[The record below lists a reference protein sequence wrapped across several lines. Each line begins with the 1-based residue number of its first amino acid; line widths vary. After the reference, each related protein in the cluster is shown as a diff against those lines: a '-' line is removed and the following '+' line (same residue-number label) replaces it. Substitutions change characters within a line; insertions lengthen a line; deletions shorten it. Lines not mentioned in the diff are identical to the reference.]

1 MKYKATYN
9 LLYLKVLLKAFLT
22 HSSHSTYQ
30 HILYVSFP
38 ILGKTKKDNSMEE
51 VQQKLLDIPN
61 EEICEDENSNIESS
75 GSTNCCSYFAKH
87 KWWYQVAIFTV
98 FTIIGEVV
106 TSLLVK
112 TYFTKGGK
120 SIWLVSLV
128 QNAGFPI
135 LLPFLYTV
143 SLKNH
148 SQIEVIKGNQEP
160 HICIIFLVYAV
171 LGVLLGGVSVFNSI
185 GLKYLQVSTHSLTS
199 TTRLGFSII
208 FSLFHNAHKFTPV
221 IVNSLVLVTA
231 ASVILVVH
239 NNESGE
245 TSSGKFL
252 LGFFSTIGGSLMYS
266 LTEFSYRKII
276 KGREFIDIIEMS
288 IYQTLVAS
296 IVILLGFFISGD
308 WKNLSMEMEKYQ
320 LGKLVIILS
329 FIAMSCQLNVV
340 ASIGL
345 VFKVNPLMSNV
356 FNNLGAPITPIF
368 AVVFLH
374 DKIKGLKLVVM
385 FLAFWGFGSQIY
397 QQYLNY
403 MEAKEELIEQNSR
416 EVSSS

>member
-1 MKYKATYN
+1 
-9 LLYLKVLLKAFLT
+9 
-22 HSSHSTYQ
+22 
-30 HILYVSFP
+30 
-38 ILGKTKKDNSMEE
+38 MEE

-75 GSTNCCSYFAKH
+75 GSTHSCSYFAKH
-87 KWWYQVAIFTV
+87 KWWYQVAIFTLI
-98 FTIIGEVV
+98 TLIGEVV
-106 TSLLVK
+106 TTLLVE

-135 LLPFLYTV
+135 LLPFLYYV
-143 SLKNH
+143 SLKNN

-160 HICIIFLVYAV
+160 HICIIFLVYVV
-171 LGVLLGGVSVFNSI
+171 LGVLLGGVSVFNSVS
-185 GLKYLQVSTHSLTS
+185 LRYLQVSTYSLTG
-199 TTRLGFSII
+199 TTRLGFTII
-208 FSLFHNAHKFTPV
+208 FSLFHNAHKFTPA
-221 IVNSLVLVTA
+221 IVNSIVLVTA

-245 TSSGKFL
+245 MPSGKFL
-252 LGFFSTIGGSLMYS
+252 IGFFSTIGGSLTYSLVLS

-276 KGREFIDIIEMS
+276 KGRKFIDIIEMS

-308 WKNLSMEMEKYQ
+308 WKNLIMEMEKYQ
-320 LGKLVIILS
+320 LGKLSYVVILS
-329 FIAMSCQLNVV
+329 FIAISCQLNVV

-368 AVVFLH
+368 AVIFLH
-374 DKIKGLKLVVM
+374 DKIKGLKLVAM
-385 FLAFWGFGSQIY
+385 FLAFWGFSSQIY
-397 QQYLNY
+397 QQYLNHV
-403 MEAKEELIEQNSR
+403 EAKEEFIEQNSR

>member
-1 MKYKATYN
+1 
-9 LLYLKVLLKAFLT
+9 
-22 HSSHSTYQ
+22 
-30 HILYVSFP
+30 
-38 ILGKTKKDNSMEE
+38 
-51 VQQKLLDIPN
+51 
-61 EEICEDENSNIESS
+61 
-75 GSTNCCSYFAKH
+75 
-87 KWWYQVAIFTV
+87 
-98 FTIIGEVV
+98 
-106 TSLLVK
+106 
-112 TYFTKGGK
+112 
-120 SIWLVSLV
+120 
-128 QNAGFPI
+128 
-135 LLPFLYTV
+135 
-143 SLKNH
+143 
-148 SQIEVIKGNQEP
+148 
-160 HICIIFLVYAV
+160 
-171 LGVLLGGVSVFNSI
+171 
-185 GLKYLQVSTHSLTS
+185 
-199 TTRLGFSII
+199 
-208 FSLFHNAHKFTPV
+208 
-221 IVNSLVLVTA
+221 
-231 ASVILVVH
+231 
-239 NNESGE
+239 
-245 TSSGKFL
+245 
-252 LGFFSTIGGSLMYS
+252 MYS

-276 KGREFIDIIEMS
+276 KAREFIDIIEMS